1 MRFTLAI
8 RDAEKLL
15 PPDRE
20 LADAAGRGVS
30 TLVKRHLI
38 RRDSS
43 AAPEGEMPKSGYYG
57 QAADSVTT
65 EINGNVAVISIPKE
79 GMALHYYGGIVYPG
93 AGKKAL
99 AIPQHPATA
108 GKRAAE
114 FDPSRTLL
122 SLVWPKGEKAG
133 TLREK
138 ETGDVYYLLVARANI
153 HADPSVLPEESAI
166 LDAAN
171 FAMESIIC

>member
-15 PPDRE
+15 PPDNE
-20 LADAAGRGVS
+20 LAQAAGRGVS
-30 TLVKRHLI
+30 NLVKRHLM
-38 RRDSS
+38 RRDTST
-43 AAPEGEMPKSGYYG
+43 APSGDMPKTGYYG
-57 QAADSVTT
+57 EAASSVTT
-65 EINGNVAVISIPKE
+65 EVNGKLAVVSIPKE
-79 GMALHYYGGIVYPG
+79 GMALHFYGGIVYPG

-122 SLVWPKGEKAG
+122 SLVWPKGEKTG

>member
-57 QAADSVTT
+57 LAANSVTT
-65 EINGNVAVISIPKE
+65 EINGNVAVVSIPKE
-79 GMALHYYGGIVYPG
+79 GMALHFYGGVIYPG

-99 AIPQHPATA
+99 AIPKHPATA
-108 GKRAAE
+108 GKRAE
-114 FDPSRTLL
+114 SFDPSRTLL

-138 ETGDVYYLLVARANI
+138 ETDEVYYLLVARANI
-153 HADPSVLPEESAI
+153 HADPSVLPEDSAM

-171 FAMESIIC
+171 IAMEALIC

>member
-20 LADAAGRGVS
+20 LADAAGSGVS

-57 QAADSVTT
+57 QAANSVTT
-65 EINGNVAVISIPKE
+65 EIN
-79 GMALHYYGGIVYPG
+79 MALHYYGGIVYPG

-122 SLVWPKGEKAG
+122 SLVWPKGEKSG